1 LCGNMHSY
9 NGSTHMENIGC
20 LKYCGI
26 GTENNKLLTH
36 FEGQSIGHYMR
47 RRFEKLDSSLKNMTE
62 IQAGG
67 AQGMDVESTG
77 VE

>member
-1 LCGNMHSY
+1 
-9 NGSTHMENIGC
+9 MENIGC

-26 GTENNKLLTH
+26 WTENNKFHL
-36 FEGQSIGHYMR
+36 EGRSIGHYMR